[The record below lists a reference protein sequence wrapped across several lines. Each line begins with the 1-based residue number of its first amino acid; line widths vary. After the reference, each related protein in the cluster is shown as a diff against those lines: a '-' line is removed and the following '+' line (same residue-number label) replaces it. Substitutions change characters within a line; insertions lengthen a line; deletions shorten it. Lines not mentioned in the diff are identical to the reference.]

1 MSVMLCLR
9 RRVFVCFDSSKSLL
23 YLIGFGILKI
33 LIVNALL
40 GKVLW
45 KLTGYRIFR
54 LHNG

>member
-1 MSVMLCLR
+1 MLCLR
-9 RRVFVCFDSSKSLL
+9 RRVFVCFDFSESLL

-45 KLTGYRIFR
+45 KLAGYRIFR

>member
-1 MSVMLCLR
+1 MLCLR
-9 RRVFVCFDSSKSLL
+9 RRVFVCFDVSKSLL

-45 KLTGYRIFR
+45 KLAGYRIFR